1 MPVINRI
8 AEFHGEMTQWRH
20 QIHAHPETAFEEH
33 QTAELVAGLLE
44 SFGVSVDRG
53 IARTGVIGTLKGSL
67 PGDRAIALR
76 ADMDA
81 LHVEEQN
88 DVPHASRHPGRMHAC
103 GHDGHTAMLLGA
115 AKHLAETRNFAGT
128 IHFVFQ
134 PAEENEGG
142 ARLMIQEGVLER
154 YPVEAVYGMHNW
166 PEMPVGQFAVRPG
179 PMMAAFDIFEITING
194 RGAHAAMPH
203 LAIDPIVVAA
213 QLVNGLQT
221 IASRNVNPLE
231 SAVVSITQIHGGD
244 TWNVIPE
251 TVVLRGTTRSFN
263 PAVRDQIEP
272 AIRRIADGTCRACG
286 AQMKLRYERRYPPLI
301 NASAETEIAAATAA
315 SHRWR
320 EQRQA
325 RPAAEHGGGGFCLL
339 SRTEARGLYLDW
351 QRHRRGWRD
360 PPQSTLRFQR
370 RGIAAGC
377 ELLGAARRVGTGEGA
392 RGGVIDVPMTSR
404 RLPAPSTRS
413 SSAAAAPFIDDPQR
427 TASSNNRIPIG

>member
-8 AEFHGEMTQWRH
+8 AEFHAEMTQWRR

-33 QTAELVAGLLE
+33 NTAELVAGLLK

-53 IARTGVIGTLKGSL
+53 IARTGVIGTLKGAL

-88 DVPHASRHPGRMHAC
+88 DVPHASLNPGRMHAC

-128 IHFVFQ
+128 IHFFFQ

-142 ARLMIQEGVLER
+142 ARLMIEEGVLER

-166 PEMPVGQFAVRPG
+166 PEVPAGQFAVRPG
-179 PMMAAFDIFEITING
+179 PMMAAFDIFEITICG

-221 IASRNVNPLE
+221 IASRNVHPLE
-231 SAVVSITQIHGGD
+231 GAVVSITQIHGGD
-244 TWNVIPE
+244 TWNVIPDS
-251 TVVLRGTTRSFN
+251 VVLRGTTRSFN

-272 AIRRIADGTCRACG
+272 AIRRIADGACRACG
-286 AQMKLRYERRYPPLI
+286 AQMELSYERRYPALI

-315 SHRWR
+315 SLVGEGNVRR
-320 EQRQA
+320 DLL
-325 RPAAEHGGGGFCLL
+325 PSMAAEDFACFLEQKPGAYIWIGNGTAEAGGILHNPHYDFNDEIL
-339 SRTEARGLYLDW
+339 
-351 QRHRRGWRD
+351 
-360 PPQSTLRFQR
+360 P
-370 RGIAAGC
+370 
-377 ELLGAARRVGTGEGA
+377 LGASYWV
-392 RGGVIDVPMTSR
+392 
-404 RLPAPSTRS
+404 RLAE
-413 SSAAAAPFIDDPQR
+413 AALAKERAA
-427 TASSNNRIPIG
+427 T